1 MKSGPLVICT
11 RLKSMTTSVQ
21 LAKNFKVS
29 YVVIASVFSVQ
40 HLTASKATDANLF
53 VFVYF
58 VNFGAKCFVY
68 FVNFGAKCFGLA
80 FGGTFTRLE
89 EGSELRR
96 KYNRQEKFN
105 AQLQE

>member
-1 MKSGPLVICT
+1 
-11 RLKSMTTSVQ
+11 MTTSVQ
-21 LAKNFKVS
+21 LAKNFEVS
-29 YVVIASVFSVQ
+29 YVMIASVFSVQ
-40 HLTASKATDANLF
+40 HVTVGENSQRQLMQIYFALCLCLF
-53 VFVYF
+53 CQFRREMF
-58 VNFGAKCFVY
+58 Y